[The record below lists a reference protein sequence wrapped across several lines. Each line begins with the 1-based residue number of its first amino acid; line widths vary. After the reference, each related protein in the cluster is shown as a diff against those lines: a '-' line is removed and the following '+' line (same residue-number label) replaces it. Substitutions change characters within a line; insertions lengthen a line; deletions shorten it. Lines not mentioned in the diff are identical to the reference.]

1 MRPCAVFDLDGT
13 IIDHSSE
20 QVFLKY
26 LLEQG
31 EIPTHNLL
39 RWVADFIRDGDF
51 RAAKAN
57 KAYLRGLSE
66 SHLRDVARVCFTERL
81 VSRISPKVFELM
93 ASHRAAGR
101 TTVIL
106 SGSLEI
112 LIRFFHDYLQTDLM
126 VGNKLEV
133 VDGCVTG
140 KLGGLNPYGENKAN
154 FVRQLA
160 EQHGFEL
167 GESYAYGN
175 HHSDAHKLRLFGH
188 PVAVNPDRGLRRIAT
203 EKGWQIEGF
212 HEAGF

>member
-26 LLEQG
+26 LIEQG
-31 EIPTHNLL
+31 GIPTRNLL
-39 RWVADFIRDGDF
+39 RWISDFIRMGDF

-57 KAYLRGLSE
+57 KVYLRGLRE
-66 SHLRDVARVCFTERL
+66 AYLRDVARVCFTERL

-101 TTVIL
+101 TIVIL

-112 LIRFFHDYLQTDLM
+112 LVHCFHDYLQTDLM

-140 KLGGLNPYGENKAN
+140 QLGGVNPYGENKAN

-160 EQHGFEL
+160 EAHGFAL

-188 PVAVNPDRGLRRIAT
+188 PVAVNPDRRLRRIAT
-203 EKGWQIEGF
+203 ESGWQVEGF
-212 HEAGF
+212 HDVL

>member
-31 EIPTHNLL
+31 GIPARNLL
-39 RWVADFIRDGDF
+39 RWMTDFIRDGDF

-57 KAYLRGLSE
+57 KVYLRGLSE
-66 SHLRDVARVCFTERL
+66 PYLRDLAQVCFTERL

-93 ASHRAAGR
+93 ASHRSAGR

-112 LIRFFHDYLQTDLM
+112 LIRFFHEYLQTDLM

-140 KLGGLNPYGENKAN
+140 KLGGLNPYGENKAD

-160 EQHGFEL
+160 ETHGFAL

-203 EKGWQIEGF
+203 ESGWQIEGF